1 MVRNVL
7 AAVTTAP
14 AAPTGDTYSPLRRV
28 AAQYAESR
36 VAILALATLSIVA
49 VIAVTAPLIAPQNP
63 YDLRAIDIKDGR
75 LPPGSAKLSRQADIG
90 MTVSIGDRR
99 SGDSPD

>member
-14 AAPTGDTYSPLRRV
+14 AAPTGDTYSPLRRRV

-49 VIAVTAPLIAPQNP
+49 VIALWAERCER
-63 YDLRAIDIKDGR
+63 YER
-75 LPPGSAKLSRQADIG
+75 SA
-90 MTVSIGDRR
+90 VSAM
-99 SGDSPD
+99 SGAL